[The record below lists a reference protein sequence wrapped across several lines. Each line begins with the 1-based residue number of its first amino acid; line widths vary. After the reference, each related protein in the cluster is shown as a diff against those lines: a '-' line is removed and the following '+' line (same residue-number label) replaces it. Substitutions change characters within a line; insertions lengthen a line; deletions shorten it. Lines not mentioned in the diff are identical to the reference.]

1 MGHKERIRRGDVYL
15 IGYAFPHEQDSTQV
29 ADDEKKKRPILILQ
43 NNPDNNNQRYPLVS
57 GAPIT
62 SQKVSRIYP
71 QDVFLKA
78 GEANLEQD
86 SKVLLGLTQAFPK
99 TQLEQRLGHLSRS
112 KMKEVDAKFL
122 RLFGFRR

>member
-15 IGYAFPHEQDSTQV
+15 IAYAFPHEQDSFKVT
-29 ADDEKKKRPILILQ
+29 DDEKKKRPILILQ
-43 NNPDNNNQRYPLVS
+43 NNPDNNNQHYPLFLA
-57 GAPIT
+57 APIT
-62 SQKVSRIYP
+62 SQKVSHVYQ

-86 SKVLLGLTQAFPK
+86 SKVLLGLTQPFLK
-99 TQLEQRLGHLSRS
+99 TQLKQKLGRISRS
-112 KMKEVDAKFL
+112 KMKEVDLKLL